1 MAALNFPAS
10 PSNNDTYTANGLTY
24 RYDSTDGVW
33 NLDGTPAATAFAIQT
48 SGLSTTTSVG
58 INTDDVD
65 RKSLVGLGNSFNGL
79 YVSNGVFLTDK
90 VMTGNHYISTQ
101 FNGFAAGPI
110 TLNGVMT
117 VDGAFVII

>member
-10 PSNNDTYTANGLTY
+10 PSNGDTYTANGLTY
-24 RYDSTDGVW
+24 KFDSTDNVW
-33 NLDGTPAATAFAIQT
+33 NLEGTQAVAFARQT

-79 YVSNGVFLTDK
+79 YVSNGVFLTDR
-90 VMTGNHYISTQ
+90 VLTGNHYISTQ
-101 FNGFAAGPI
+101 FNGFSAGPI
-110 TLNGVMT
+110 TINGVIT
-117 VDGAFVII
+117 IDGAFVIL

>member
-24 RYDSTDGVW
+24 KYDSTDGVW
-33 NLDGTPAATAFAIQT
+33 NLEGTQAVAFARQT

-90 VMTGNHYISTQ
+90 VLTGNHYISTQ

-110 TLNGVMT
+110 TINGVMT
-117 VDGAFVII
+117 IDGAFVIL

>member
-24 RYDSTDGVW
+24 KFDSTDNVW
-33 NLDGTPAATAFAIQT
+33 NLEGTQAVAFARQT

-110 TLNGVMT
+110 TINGVMT
-117 VDGAFVII
+117 IDGAFVIL

>member
-24 RYDSTDGVW
+24 KYDSTDGVW
-33 NLDGTPAATAFAIQT
+33 NLEGTQAVAFARQT

-110 TLNGVMT
+110 TINGVIT
-117 VDGAFVII
+117 IDGAFVIL

>member
-24 RYDSTDGVW
+24 KYDSTDGVW
-33 NLDGTPAATAFAIQT
+33 NLEGTQAVAFARQT

-65 RKSLVGLGNSFNGL
+65 RKTLVGLGNSFNGL

-110 TLNGVMT
+110 TINGVIT
-117 VDGAFVII
+117 IDGAFVIL

>member
-33 NLDGTPAATAFAIQT
+33 NLDGSQAVAFARQT

-65 RKSLVGLGNSFNGL
+65 RKTLVGLGNSFNGL
-79 YVSNGVFLTDK
+79 YVSNGVFLSDK

-117 VDGAFVII
+117 VDGAFVIL

>member
-24 RYDSTDGVW
+24 KYDSTDGVW
-33 NLDGTPAATAFAIQT
+33 NLEGTQAVAFARQT

-65 RKSLVGLGNSFNGL
+65 RKTLVGLGNSFNGL

-90 VMTGNHYISTQ
+90 VMTGSHYISTQ

-117 VDGAFVII
+117 VDGAFVIL

>member
-33 NLDGTPAATAFAIQT
+33 NLDGSQAVAFARQT

-117 VDGAFVII
+117 VDGAFVIL

>member
-33 NLDGTPAATAFAIQT
+33 NLDGSQAVAFARQT

-110 TLNGVMT
+110 TFNGVMT
-117 VDGAFVII
+117 VDGAFVIL

>member
-24 RYDSTDGVW
+24 KFDSTDNVW
-33 NLDGTPAATAFAIQT
+33 NLEGTQAVAFARQT

-90 VMTGNHYISTQ
+90 VLSGNHYISTQ

-110 TLNGVMT
+110 TINGVMT
-117 VDGAFVII
+117 IDGAFVIL

>member
-24 RYDSTDGVW
+24 KYDSTDGVW
-33 NLDGTPAATAFAIQT
+33 NLEGTQAVAFARQT

-65 RKSLVGLGNSFNGL
+65 RKTLVGLGNSFNGL

-90 VMTGNHYISTQ
+90 VKKGNHYKSTQ

-117 VDGAFVII
+117 VDGAFVIL

>member
-10 PSNNDTYTANGLTY
+10 PSNNDTYTANELTY

-33 NLDGTPAATAFAIQT
+33 NLDGSQAVAFARQT

-65 RKSLVGLGNSFNGL
+65 RKTLVGLGNSFNGL

-110 TLNGVMT
+110 TINGVMT
-117 VDGAFVII
+117 VDGAFVIL

>member
-1 MAALNFPAS
+1 MAALNFPAN
-10 PSNNDTYTANGLTY
+10 PSNNATYTANGLTY

-33 NLDGTPAATAFAIQT
+33 NLDGSQAVSFARQT

-65 RKSLVGLGNSFNGL
+65 RKTLVGLGNSFNGL
-79 YVSNGVFLTDK
+79 YVSNGVYLTDR
-90 VMTGNHYISTQ
+90 VLTGNHYISTE
-101 FNGFAAGPI
+101 FNGFAPGPI

-117 VDGAFVII
+117 VDGAFVIL

>member
-10 PSNNDTYTANGLTY
+10 PSNNDTYTANGLMY

-33 NLDGTPAATAFAIQT
+33 NLDGSQAVAFARQT

-65 RKSLVGLGNSFNGL
+65 RKTLVGLGNSFNGL

-117 VDGAFVII
+117 VDGAFVIL

>member
-10 PSNNDTYTANGLTY
+10 PSNGDTYTANGLTY
-24 RYDSTDGVW
+24 KYDSTDTVW
-33 NLDGTPAATAFAIQT
+33 NLENGQGIGFAQQT

-65 RKSLVGLGNSFNGL
+65 RKTLVGLGNSFNGL

-117 VDGAFVII
+117 VDGAFVIL

>member
-24 RYDSTDGVW
+24 KYDSTDGVW
-33 NLDGTPAATAFAIQT
+33 NLEGTQAVAFARQT

-65 RKSLVGLGNSFNGL
+65 RKTLVGLGNSFNGL
-79 YVSNGVFLTDK
+79 YVSCLLYTSPSPRDQRGSR
-90 VMTGNHYISTQ
+90 MPSS
-101 FNGFAAGPI
+101 A
-110 TLNGVMT
+110 
-117 VDGAFVII
+117 

>member
-24 RYDSTDGVW
+24 KYDSTDGVW
-33 NLDGTPAATAFAIQT
+33 NLEGTQAVAFARQT

-90 VMTGNHYISTQ
+90 VLTGNHYISTQ

-110 TLNGVMT
+110 IINGVVT
-117 VDGAFVII
+117 IDGAFVIL

>member
-24 RYDSTDGVW
+24 KYDSTDGVW
-33 NLDGTPAATAFAIQT
+33 NLEGTQAVAFARQT

-110 TLNGVMT
+110 TINGVMT
-117 VDGAFVII
+117 IDGAFVIL

>member
-10 PSNNDTYTANGLTY
+10 PSNNDTYSANGLTY
-24 RYDSTDGVW
+24 KYDSTDGVW
-33 NLDGTPAATAFAIQT
+33 NLEGSQAVAFARQT

-90 VMTGNHYISTQ
+90 VITGNHYISTQ

-117 VDGAFVII
+117 VDGAFVIL

>member
-24 RYDSTDGVW
+24 KFDSTDNVW
-33 NLDGTPAATAFAIQT
+33 NLEGTQAVAFARQT

-90 VMTGNHYISTQ
+90 VLSGNHYISTQ

-117 VDGAFVII
+117 IDGAFVII